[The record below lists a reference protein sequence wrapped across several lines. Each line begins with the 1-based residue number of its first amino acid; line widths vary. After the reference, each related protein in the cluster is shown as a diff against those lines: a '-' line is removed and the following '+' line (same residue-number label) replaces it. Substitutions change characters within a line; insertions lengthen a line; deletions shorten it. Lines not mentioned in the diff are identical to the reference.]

1 MSKQEIRKK
10 LEELEHTKDYHTL
23 ALRVNYLHFYVDY
36 SSLEFKK
43 DNMGYTI
50 YIKDNEGML
59 ITSIWE
65 DDITNIDFKVII
77 K

>member
-23 ALRVNYLHFYVDY
+23 ALKVNYLHFYVDY

-59 ITSIWE
+59 LASIWE

>member
-10 LEELEHTKDYHTL
+10 LEELENTKDYHTL
-23 ALRVNYLHFYVDY
+23 VLRVNYLRFYVDY

-43 DNMGYTI
+43 DNTGYTI

-59 ITSIWE
+59 SASIWE

>member
-10 LEELEHTKDYHTL
+10 LEELENTKDYHTL

-43 DNMGYTI
+43 DSTGYTI

-59 ITSIWE
+59 SASIWE

>member
-10 LEELEHTKDYHTL
+10 LEELENTKDYHTL
-23 ALRVNYLHFYVDY
+23 ALIVNYLRFYVDY

-59 ITSIWE
+59 LASIWE

>member
-10 LEELEHTKDYHTL
+10 LEELENAKDYHTL
-23 ALRVNYLHFYVDY
+23 ALRVNYLRFYVDY

-43 DNMGYTI
+43 DDTGYII
-50 YIKDNEGML
+50 YIKDNDGML
-59 ITSIWE
+59 SASIWE

>member
-23 ALRVNYLHFYVDY
+23 ALRVNYIHFYVDY

-50 YIKDNEGML
+50 YINDNEGML
-59 ITSIWE
+59 LASIWE

>member
-50 YIKDNEGML
+50 YVKDNEGML
-59 ITSIWE
+59 LASIWE
-65 DDITNIDFKVII
+65 DDITNIDFKVI
-77 K
+77 

>member
-10 LEELEHTKDYHTL
+10 LEELENTKDYHTL

-43 DNMGYTI
+43 DNTDYII

-59 ITSIWE
+59 LASIWE
-65 DDITNIDFKVII
+65 DDITNIDFKVIVI
-77 K
+77 

>member
-10 LEELEHTKDYHTL
+10 LEELENTKDYRTL
-23 ALRVNYLHFYVDY
+23 ALRVNYLRFYVDY

-43 DNMGYTI
+43 DNTGYTI

-59 ITSIWE
+59 LASIWE

>member
-10 LEELEHTKDYHTL
+10 LEELENTKDYHTL
-23 ALRVNYLHFYVDY
+23 ALKVNYLHFYVDY

-43 DNMGYTI
+43 DIMGYTI

-59 ITSIWE
+59 LASIWE
-65 DDITNIDFKVII
+65 DDITNIDFKAII

>member
-10 LEELEHTKDYHTL
+10 LEELENTKDYHTL

-36 SSLEFKK
+36 NSLEFKK
-43 DNMGYTI
+43 DNTGYTI

-59 ITSIWE
+59 STSIWE
-65 DDITNIDFKVII
+65 DDIINIDFKVII

>member
-10 LEELEHTKDYHTL
+10 LEELENTKDYHTL
-23 ALRVNYLHFYVDY
+23 ALRVNYLRFYVDY
-36 SSLEFKK
+36 SRLEFKK
-43 DNMGYTI
+43 DNTGYTI

-59 ITSIWE
+59 SASIWE

>member
-10 LEELEHTKDYHTL
+10 LEELENTKDYHTL
-23 ALRVNYLHFYVDY
+23 ALRVNYLHFYVNY

-43 DNMGYTI
+43 DNTGYTI

-59 ITSIWE
+59 SASIWE